1 MSSKMKRPNFF
12 LFWTSLA
19 NASFS
24 VVCLSVLT
32 MVLTMVGPVL
42 NREPMSSAAAICKSY
57 SLLPSSLIKFKSSW
71 SSSSSSS
78 WASSCLISSS
88 SLILK
93 RDLLIMVTALSPRKL
108 TSSYVKKLIPISIM
122 ISRIAPVW
130 EMSTSVSVSTFIAS
144 RMLALKALA
153 MLWRF

>member
-1 MSSKMKRPNFF
+1 MSSKIQRPTFF

-32 MVLTMVGPVL
+32 MVLTMVGAVL
-42 NREPMSSAAAICKSY
+42 NREPMSSAAAICRSY
-57 SLLPSSLIKFKSSW
+57 SLLPYSLIKFKSSW

-78 WASSCLISSS
+78 WASTCLISSS
-88 SLILK
+88 SLILLS
-93 RDLLIMVTALSPRKL
+93 DLSIMVIALSPRKL
-108 TSSYVKKLIPISIM
+108 TSSYVKKLIPISSI
-122 ISRIAPVW
+122 ISRIALVW